1 MVFLNFLIFLAKT
14 VILVLD
20 SIFIK
25 HWLSND
31 NTIVNSNFSDILSDN
46 TIENNNFIIFLLLAV
61 EQLCLIN
68 KISKQL

>member
-25 HWLSND
+25 
-31 NTIVNSNFSDILSDN
+31 
-46 TIENNNFIIFLLLAV
+46 
-61 EQLCLIN
+61 QLDD
-68 KISKQL
+68 K